1 VIILTTPE
9 GADSSGVV
17 RGLLQIA
24 ATFGIAALSWKY
36 VENPIRHGALAR
48 LWAQRKAGT
57 LGRRLRADT
66 PVRRTVFAGCTLVAV
81 AALAGFAGVGVA
93 DEQQQVGEISVATT
107 ETADPSVVV
116 KDNKVSCNALVLI
129 GDSTSEGLVSAE
141 YLPNPKQRIAA
152 QFARVGARTSH
163 LEVSGARSIYET
175 FEGLPNA
182 ETVAQSWKDQGFDG
196 CWVLALGTNEAAN
209 VAAGSTITYDDRIK
223 SMMDVAGGDPVLWV
237 NVKTLVKDGPYAE
250 PNMASW
256 DQALED
262 ACATYPNM
270 RIYDWAADVK
280 DAWYIDD
287 GIHFT
292 SPGYAAR
299 GRLIADAL
307 LEAFPASAE
316 ASSTDET
323 TTEETTTTETT
334 TTATDETTSDEDGG
348 AAPSC
353 LIRPS

>member
-1 VIILTTPE
+1 MRAPTFAYWAAIRCF
-9 GADSSGVV
+9 GSGRYSAETSPSEVV
-17 RGLLQIA
+17 
-24 ATFGIAALSWKY
+24 
-36 VENPIRHGALAR
+36 H
-48 LWAQRKAGT
+48 
-57 LGRRLRADT
+57 
-66 PVRRTVFAGCTLVAV
+66 
-81 AALAGFAGVGVA
+81 
-93 DEQQQVGEISVATT
+93 
-107 ETADPSVVV
+107 
-116 KDNKVSCNALVLI
+116 I

-152 QFARVGARTSH
+152 QYARVGARTSH

-223 SMMDVAGGDPVLWV
+223 SMMDVADGDPVLWV

-250 PNMASW
+250 QNMAAW

-270 RIYDWAADVK
+270 RIYDWASAVK

-299 GRLIADAL
+299 GRLIANAL
-307 LEAFPASAE
+307 LDAFPASAE
-316 ASSTDET
+316 TSTDETTDEET
-323 TTEETTTTETT
+323 TTEETTTS
-334 TTATDETTSDEDGG
+334 TDDTTSDEGDA

-353 LIRPS
+353 LIS